1 MTASIRINGE
11 SKPLAAGTIAELLHS
26 LGIEASRAGLAVA
39 VNGRIVPRA
48 SWADAV
54 ISAGDDIDVV
64 RPAQGG

>member
-11 SKPLAAGTIAELLHS
+11 SKPLAAATIAELLHG
-26 LGIEASRAGLAVA
+26 LGIEASRAGLAIA
-39 VNGRIVPRA
+39 VNGCIVPRA
-48 SWADAV
+48 RWADAV